1 MMSKTE
7 VIEYIK
13 KSFELKNQGFYKPA
27 IEMLYKAL
35 SLDGDN
41 VEILAQLAHLYKLLG
56 NFQRAI
62 YYLEK
67 VLEINGKHLDCL
79 LLLEEIY
86 IAQDFLQLAKN
97 IAGRI
102 YEIQPTNENLA
113 KQIHILNQLQEFD
126 EIKDIEASATNLND
140 EVLYEIASA
149 YKENYDLE
157 KALELLELGHQKN
170 DKNEKIMLLL
180 GKIHYENGEFDKA
193 KKILSELEKI
203 NPSAEVMNYLGLFKL
218 DEKNT
223 TQAIKYFEKAQ
234 KLDGKNAEY
243 TYNLG
248 SAYFLNGWSD
258 EALKSFNLAVCLD
271 SENINYHYSLAYLYY
286 QKKVYDKARFELD
299 FINTLEQHHD
309 LSNVLGALITAKK
322 GDTLGAKT
330 QLENIIKTN
339 QADDF
344 AYSALSE
351 IYTELGQTDLA
362 KEMIGHALELNPE
375 SLNYLSQ
382 LTEIEILQKNYEEAL
397 KLTEKILELNENYL
411 YGLVAGAKINYEV
424 KNFNEVFEYAQDIIR
439 LDSNCPEGYYYN
451 ALALFEQGDKI
462 FAVESLK
469 KSISLDLSNAL
480 LYIKMSEFYQDLG
493 DFKLAYEWANEA
505 SEIDERNYKYKWLCA
520 KLAAALRDQ
529 DAAAK
534 HYSQSYRLGSFDK
547 DLAQDYAKY
556 LNSIGKEKQA
566 EKLLKN

>member
-1 MMSKTE
+1 MSKTE
-7 VIEYIK
+7 TIDYIK

-41 VEILAQLAHLYKLLG
+41 IEILAQLAHLYRLLG
-56 NFQRAI
+56 NFQRAV

-67 VLEINGKHLDCL
+67 VLEIDSKHLDSLFL
-79 LLLEEIY
+79 LQEIY
-86 IAQDFLQLAKN
+86 IAQDFHQLAKN

-102 YEIQPTNENLA
+102 YEIQPTTENLA

-126 EIKDIEASATNLND
+126 EIKDLESSATDLSD
-140 EVLYEIASA
+140 EVLYEIACA
-149 YKENYDLE
+149 YKNNYDCE
-157 KALELLELGHQKN
+157 KALELLNLGYQKN
-170 DKNEKIMLLL
+170 SKNEKIMLLL
-180 GKIHYENGEFDKA
+180 GKIHYENNDFENA
-193 KKILSELEKI
+193 KKILNQLEKMTP
-203 NPSAEVMNYLGLFKL
+203 NAEVMNYLGLFKL
-218 DEKNT
+218 DEKNI
-223 TQAIKYFEKAQ
+223 TQAIKYFSKAQ
-234 KLDGKNAEY
+234 KLDDRNAEY

-248 SAYFLNGWSD
+248 SAYFLNGWGD
-258 EALKSFNLAVCLD
+258 EALKCFNQSVCLD

-286 QKKVYDKARFELD
+286 QKKQYDKAQFELN
-299 FINTLEQHHD
+299 FIKTIEQHHD
-309 LSNVLGALITAKK
+309 LSNVLSALIIAKK
-322 GDTLGAKT
+322 GDLLTAKT
-330 QLENIIKTN
+330 QLEKIIKTN

-351 IYTELGQTDLA
+351 LYLELSQIDLA
-362 KEMIGHALELNPE
+362 KEMIEHAIELNPD

-382 LTEIEILQKNYEEAL
+382 LTEIEIALKNYEEAL
-397 KLTEKILELNENYL
+397 KLADKILEINDNYL
-411 YGLVAGAKINYEV
+411 YGLVAGARINFEI
-424 KNFNEVFEYAQDIIR
+424 KNFNEVFEFAQDIIK

-451 ALALFEQGDKI
+451 AIALFEQGDKI

-469 KSISLDLSNAL
+469 KAISLDLNNAL

-493 DFKLAYEWANEA
+493 DFKQAYDWAKEA

-520 KLAAALRDQ
+520 KIAAALRDQ
-529 DAAAK
+529 DAALK

-566 EKLLKN
+566 EKLLKT